1 MELMQKLETKDIR
14 ISVVGL
20 GYVGLPTALNF
31 HKAGFSVAGIDI
43 SEKVVETLKNRELH
57 LSDSS
62 FTEKIPPE
70 GKSWKITTDFSE
82 EVAHSDVVLITV
94 PTPVKEDGSPNLDY
108 VNSSIS
114 SVLDNIDRKSKTIV
128 VLESTVFPGVTREV
142 VGRLS
147 KEKGIKIGEEV
158 VPAYCPERVDPGPGG
173 REIQSVAQI
182 VGCDDEEV
190 GRFLASLFSRITSEK
205 STYVGGIEVAEAAKL
220 IENVQ
225 RDIDI
230 ALANELSIILP
241 KIGLDVEQVLDAAS
255 TKWNFHRH
263 KPGVGVGGHCIPVD
277 PYYYI
282 DLAESVGESALLA
295 IASRKINSRMPD
307 LSAQH
312 IGDIFRGNLS
322 KRKLLFLGYSYKPG
336 LGDIRETPVRE
347 MTRKLRDMGG
357 EIVIWDPL
365 VDPEDF
371 PDWAEIVEDPYTLEN
386 VDIVVLATAHNEV
399 LELDWNELKKVCNE
413 AIVYDGRRVLDKT
426 RLVNSG
432 WAFFGVG
439 LPSKRVS

>member
-1 MELMQKLETKDIR
+1 MELMQKIDRKEIK

-31 HKAGFSVAGIDI
+31 HKAGFSVVGVDI
-43 SEKVVETLKNRELH
+43 SEKVVESLKNRDLH

-62 FTEKIPPE
+62 FTEKIPIE
-70 GKSWKITTDFSE
+70 GNSWKVTTDFSE
-82 EVAHSDVVLITV
+82 IALSDVVLITV
-94 PTPVKEDGSPNLDY
+94 PTPVNEDRTPNLTY

-114 SVLDNIDRKSKTIV
+114 SVLDNIDRRKKTIV
-128 VLESTVFPGVTREV
+128 VLESTVFPGVTRQVIE
-142 VGRLS
+142 RLS
-147 KEKGIKIGEEV
+147 AEKGVEIGEEV

-182 VGCDDEEV
+182 VGCDDPEV
-190 GRFLASLFSRITSEK
+190 GKFLASLFSRITSEE
-205 STYVGGIEVAEAAKL
+205 STYVGEIEVAEAAKL

-282 DLAESVGESALLA
+282 DLAESIGESALLA

-307 LSAQH
+307 FSAQQ
-312 IGDIFRGNLS
+312 INDIFKGNLS

-336 LGDIRETPVRE
+336 LGDTRETPVEE
-347 MTRKLRDMGG
+347 MTRKLSDMGS
-357 EIVIWDPL
+357 EILIWDPL
-365 VDPEDF
+365 VETEDF
-371 PDWAEIVEDPYTLEN
+371 PDWALIVEDPYDLEN
-386 VDIVVLATAHNEV
+386 VDMVVLTTAHREV
-399 LELDWNELKKVCNE
+399 IELDWDELMRVCKK
-413 AIVYDGRRVLDKT
+413 ATVYDGRRVLDESK
-426 RLVNSG
+426 LVNSG
-432 WAFFGVG
+432 WAYFGVG
-439 LPSKRVS
+439 LPN

>member
-1 MELMQKLETKDIR
+1 MELMQKIDRKEIK

-31 HKAGFSVAGIDI
+31 HKAGFSVVGVDI
-43 SEKVVETLKNRELH
+43 SEKVVESLKNRDLH

-62 FTEKIPPE
+62 FTEKIPIE
-70 GKSWKITTDFSE
+70 GNSWKVTTDFSE
-82 EVAHSDVVLITV
+82 ISLSDVVLITV
-94 PTPVKEDGSPNLDY
+94 PTPVNEDRTPNLTY

-114 SVLDNIDRKSKTIV
+114 SVLDNIDRRKKTIV
-128 VLESTVFPGVTREV
+128 VLESTVFPGVTRQVIE
-142 VGRLS
+142 RLS
-147 KEKGIKIGEEV
+147 AEKGVEIGEEV

-182 VGCDDEEV
+182 VGCDDPEV
-190 GRFLASLFSRITSEK
+190 GKFLASLFSRITSEE
-205 STYVGGIEVAEAAKL
+205 STYVGEIEVAEAAKL

-282 DLAESVGESALLA
+282 DLAESIGESALLA

-307 LSAQH
+307 FSAQQ
-312 IGDIFRGNLS
+312 INDIFKGNLS

-336 LGDIRETPVRE
+336 LGDTRETPVEE
-347 MTRKLRDMGG
+347 MTRKLSDMGS
-357 EIVIWDPL
+357 EILIWDPL
-365 VDPEDF
+365 VETEDF
-371 PDWAEIVEDPYTLEN
+371 PDWALIVEDPYDLEN
-386 VDIVVLATAHNEV
+386 VDMVVLTTAHREV
-399 LELDWNELKKVCNE
+399 IELDWDELMRVCKK
-413 AIVYDGRRVLDKT
+413 ATVYDGRRVLDESK
-426 RLVNSG
+426 LVNSG
-432 WAFFGVG
+432 WAYFGVG
-439 LPSKRVS
+439 LPN

>member
-1 MELMQKLETKDIR
+1 MELMQKIDRKEIK

-31 HKAGFSVAGIDI
+31 HKAGFSVVGVDI
-43 SEKVVETLKNRELH
+43 SEKVVESLKNRDLH

-62 FTEKIPPE
+62 FTEKIPIE
-70 GKSWKITTDFSE
+70 GNSWKVTTDFSE
-82 EVAHSDVVLITV
+82 IARSDVVLITV
-94 PTPVKEDGSPNLDY
+94 PTPVNEDRTPNLTY

-114 SVLDNIDRKSKTIV
+114 SVLDNINRRKKTIV
-128 VLESTVFPGVTREV
+128 VLESTVFPGVTRQVIE
-142 VGRLS
+142 RLS
-147 KEKGIKIGEEV
+147 AEKGVEIGEEV

-182 VGCDDEEV
+182 VGCDDPEV
-190 GRFLASLFSRITSEK
+190 GKFLASLFSRITSEE
-205 STYVGGIEVAEAAKL
+205 STYVGEIEVAEAAKL

-282 DLAESVGESALLA
+282 DLAESIGEPALLA

-307 LSAQH
+307 FSAQQ
-312 IGDIFRGNLS
+312 ISDIFKGNLS

-336 LGDIRETPVRE
+336 LGDTRETPVEE
-347 MTRKLRDMGG
+347 MTRKLSDMGS
-357 EIVIWDPL
+357 EILIWDPL
-365 VDPEDF
+365 VDTEYF
-371 PDWAEIVEDPYTLEN
+371 PDWALIVEDPYDLEN
-386 VDIVVLATAHNEV
+386 VDMVVLTTAHREV
-399 LELDWNELKKVCNE
+399 IELDWEELMRVCKK
-413 AIVYDGRRVLDKT
+413 ATVYDGRRVLDESK
-426 RLVNSG
+426 LVNSG
-432 WAFFGVG
+432 WAYFGVG
-439 LPSKRVS
+439 LPN

>member
-1 MELMQKLETKDIR
+1 MELMQKIDRKEIK

-31 HKAGFSVAGIDI
+31 HKAGFSVVGVDI
-43 SEKVVETLKNRELH
+43 SEKVVESLKNRDLH

-62 FTEKIPPE
+62 FTEKIPIE
-70 GKSWKITTDFSE
+70 GNSWKVTTDFSE
-82 EVAHSDVVLITV
+82 ISLSDVVLITV
-94 PTPVKEDGSPNLDY
+94 PTPVNEDRTPNLTY

-114 SVLDNIDRKSKTIV
+114 SVLDNINRRKKTIV
-128 VLESTVFPGVTREV
+128 VLESTVFPGVTRQVIE
-142 VGRLS
+142 RLS
-147 KEKGIKIGEEV
+147 AEKGVEIGEEV

-182 VGCDDEEV
+182 VGCDDPEV
-190 GRFLASLFSRITSEK
+190 GKFLASLFSRITSEE
-205 STYVGGIEVAEAAKL
+205 STYVGEIEVAEAAKL

-282 DLAESVGESALLA
+282 DLAESIGESALLA

-307 LSAQH
+307 FSAQQ
-312 IGDIFRGNLS
+312 INDIFKGNLS

-336 LGDIRETPVRE
+336 LGDTRETPVE
-347 MTRKLRDMGG
+347 QMTRKLSDMGS
-357 EIVIWDPL
+357 EILIWDPL
-365 VDPEDF
+365 VDTEDF
-371 PDWAEIVEDPYTLEN
+371 PDWALNVEDPYNLEN
-386 VDIVVLATAHNEV
+386 VDMVVLTTAHREV
-399 LELDWNELKKVCNE
+399 IELDWDELMRVCKK
-413 AIVYDGRRVLDKT
+413 ATVYDGRRVLDESK
-426 RLVNSG
+426 LVNSG
-432 WAFFGVG
+432 WAYFGVG
-439 LPSKRVS
+439 LPN